1 MLYASASFPS
11 PEFWDCSFRTF
22 LFFFVN
28 SRIACTGFLLF
39 QFTPEELQ
47 DCPSTAQE
55 LCLRRHCLMLKSLQS
70 SFDINLC
77 EFRIAI
83 SYHISSVI
91 YRLSSFR
98 LSHTIYHTWS
108 HIMWHISSYPIVPY
122 TSFQGLPGSMANGCA
137 GNAQPLGWPR
147 DTPWPRSRHDDLLVE
162 KWQNLGLLHLCWW
175 LWESAGGNFGTL
187 QGQQHW

>member
-1 MLYASASFPS
+1 MLHASASFPSPPS

-70 SFDINLC
+70 LFDINLC

-98 LSHTIYHTWS
+98 LSHTIYHTLS

-122 TSFQGLPGSMANGCA
+122 TSFQGLPWNGQRLQR
-137 GNAQPLGWPR
+137 NAATVATLR
-147 DTPWPRSRHDDLLVE
+147 MTPWPRSRHDDLLVE
-162 KWQNLGLLHLCWW
+162 KWQNLGLLHLC
-175 LWESAGGNFGTL
+175 
-187 QGQQHW
+187 